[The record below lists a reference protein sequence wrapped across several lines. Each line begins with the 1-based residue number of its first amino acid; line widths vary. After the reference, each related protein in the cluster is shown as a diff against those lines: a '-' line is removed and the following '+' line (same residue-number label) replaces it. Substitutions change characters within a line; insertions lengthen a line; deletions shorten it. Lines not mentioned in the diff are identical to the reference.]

1 MKKNLLLSAM
11 AAVFLFGCK
20 KDHSTPGSAAQKK
33 YPVTF
38 NMTDFTQTISSV
50 SGKQQVNNLKADAAT
65 ANIAAYTKVLYLIIY
80 NSSGNMVRRLE
91 QVSTVPNYGVIAD
104 SLAAGTYTVIIAAG
118 QSALKSNAGSPNG
131 GKPSFTTLSDG
142 VLYYLDPTATNV
154 GVTTRYFEGTWNDT
168 FFNKFQ
174 FTVTNGPVN
183 QTVNLSRIVSKL
195 EVDFNDVIP
204 SNAASVDLFLSKEN
218 FQYALGTASPIIADT
233 ITTHFSVPDSVKGTS
248 NYTFSQL
255 VLNTATQFNVTLRA
269 YDAAHHLLA
278 THEIPNVSCQVNK
291 RTILSGNFSN
301 QGVNNNNNGF
311 SVSLDPNW
319 GAPIT
324 VHY

>member
-1 MKKNLLLSAM
+1 MKKILLLSAM

-20 KDHSTPGSAAQKK
+20 KEHSTPGSTAQKK

-50 SGKQQVNNLKADAAT
+50 SGKQQVNSLKTDAAT

-91 QVSTVPNYGVIAD
+91 QASTVSNYGVIAD
-104 SLAAGTYTVIIAAG
+104 SLAAGTYTIVVAAG
-118 QSALKSNAGSPNG
+118 QSALKSNAGAPNG
-131 GKPSFTTLSDG
+131 GKPSSTTLGDG

-154 GVTTRYFEGTWNDT
+154 GVATRYAEGTWSDT
-168 FFNKFQ
+168 FFDKFQ
-174 FTVTNGPVN
+174 LTVTSGPVN
-183 QTVNLSRIVSKL
+183 QTVNLTRIVSKL
-195 EVDFNDVIP
+195 EVDFNDIIP
-204 SNAASVDLFLSKEN
+204 SNAASVDLFLSKES
-218 FQYALGTASPIIADT
+218 FQYALGSASPVITDT
-233 ITTHFSVPDSVKGTS
+233 ITTHFAVPDSVKGTS
-248 NYTFSQL
+248 NYRFSQL
-255 VLNTATQFNVTLRA
+255 VLNTTAPFSVTLVA
-269 YDAAHHLLA
+269 HDASHNILA
-278 THEIPNVSCQVNK
+278 THVISSVTCQANK

-301 QGVNNNNNGF
+301 QAPNNNNGF

-319 GAPIT
+319 GTQNT